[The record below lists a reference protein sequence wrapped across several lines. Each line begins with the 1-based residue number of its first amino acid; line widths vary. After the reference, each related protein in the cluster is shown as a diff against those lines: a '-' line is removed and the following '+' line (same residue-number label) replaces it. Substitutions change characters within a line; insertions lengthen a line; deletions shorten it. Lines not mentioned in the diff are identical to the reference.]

1 MRAMRNSSRSCIVLG
16 VPPRNFHLVLQA
28 PTAALQPRLDKMKAL
43 AETRIAGTILMWV
56 SPTPAT
62 EAIWERRR
70 EKRWETV

>member
-1 MRAMRNSSRSCIVLG
+1 MYWGRVGVRYIEHYLLLG

-43 AETRIAGTILMWV
+43 AEKRITGTILMWV

-62 EAIWERRR
+62 QAVLTPR
-70 EKRWETV
+70 TAAMG